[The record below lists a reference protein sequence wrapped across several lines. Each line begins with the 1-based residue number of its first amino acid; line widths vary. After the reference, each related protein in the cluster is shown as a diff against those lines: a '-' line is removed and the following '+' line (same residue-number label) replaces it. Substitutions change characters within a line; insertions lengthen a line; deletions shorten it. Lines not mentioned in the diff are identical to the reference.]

1 MDPDEWKVSRM
12 NARQLNSFRKQ
23 LVNEVARLSLNRMTA
38 ERVSR
43 DHAESAAD
51 IIDKAALEE
60 QINFAFRLRER
71 EKLLGRKIRHA
82 LIRIE
87 EGTYG
92 ICLNC
97 GEDIP
102 IARLRARPV
111 TDHCF
116 DCKTRMEA
124 RERALE
130 SGRPGAPG
138 AGW

>member
-1 MDPDEWKVSRM
+1 M

-23 LVNEVARLSLNRMTA
+23 LVNEIARLSSSQTA
-38 ERVSR
+38 AGTGLSA
-43 DHAESAAD
+43 DAEAAPD
-51 IIDKAALEE
+51 IIDKAALEG
-60 QINFAFRLRER
+60 QINFSFRMRER
-71 EKLLGRKIRHA
+71 EKLLGRKIRRA
-82 LIRIE
+82 LTRIE

-92 ICLNC
+92 ICQGC

-116 DCKTRMEA
+116 DCKVRMEA

-130 SGRPGAPG
+130 SGRTGAPE

>member
-1 MDPDEWKVSRM
+1 M

-23 LVNEVARLSLNRMTA
+23 LVNEIARLSLSQTVAGTGLSADA
-38 ERVSR
+38 E
-43 DHAESAAD
+43 AAPD
-51 IIDKAALEE
+51 IIDKAALEG
-60 QINFAFRLRER
+60 QINFSFRMRER
-71 EKLLGRKIRHA
+71 EKLLGRKIRRA
-82 LIRIE
+82 LTRIE

-92 ICLNC
+92 ICQGC

-116 DCKTRMEA
+116 DCKVRMEA

-130 SGRPGAPG
+130 SGRTGAPE